1 MIQEEKG
8 KGVRTKG
15 RWKKEE
21 MKNEE
26 EREEGKE
33 DTAGED
39 DLEMRMKLSTEALAF
54 HRQCLKF

>member
-1 MIQEEKG
+1 MAGFCLRKR
-8 KGVRTKG
+8 KAK
-15 RWKKEE
+15 E